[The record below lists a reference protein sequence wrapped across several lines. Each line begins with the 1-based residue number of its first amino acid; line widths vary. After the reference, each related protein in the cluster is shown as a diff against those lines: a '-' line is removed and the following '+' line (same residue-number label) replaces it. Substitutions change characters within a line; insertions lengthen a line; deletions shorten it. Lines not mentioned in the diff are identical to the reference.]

1 MGGIG
6 CRLLFTLIIYCILLH
21 VIHSLCR
28 LVAAASA
35 RPCVS
40 TLFYSITVFVPW
52 WMVAA
57 RRVERTDSIILH
69 SLELPPQRAERAVHV
84 SCPSNT
90 TRTATPSSSPPRR
103 NKSPWSPLCSL
114 S

>member
-21 VIHSLCR
+21 VIRSLCR

-57 RRVERTDSIILH
+57 RRVERTDSIILQS
-69 SLELPPQRAERAVHV
+69 SLPG
-84 SCPSNT
+84 T
-90 TRTATPSSSPPRR
+90 TATAGRVSRAR
-103 NKSPWSPLCSL
+103 EL
-114 S
+114 SKQHDSNRHPVLLPAPTQ